1 MNTTQR
7 ILPSFSHLCNKK
19 IRDITDLMG
28 VNSSERWELWD
39 TSLFIPF
46 DDCAANSISKAANR
60 SRTARNQPWIK
71 IHQKQKGKRV
81 KQIYNFQGAEQAI
94 LHGPN
99 QAIPVANNDP
109 KSWPSV
115 APAPMNPNNLEPD

>member
-1 MNTTQR
+1 
-7 ILPSFSHLCNKK
+7 
-19 IRDITDLMG
+19 MG
-28 VNSSERWELWD
+28 VNSSWRCELWD

-60 SRTARNQPWIK
+60 SRTARNQPWIN
-71 IHQKQKGKRV
+71 QKEEGKRV

-115 APAPMNPNNLEPD
+115 APAPMNPNNLEPDWIQNKLNMYQNINLLSDI

>member
-1 MNTTQR
+1 ME
-7 ILPSFSHLCNKK
+7 
-19 IRDITDLMG
+19 
-28 VNSSERWELWD
+28 VNSSGRWELWD

-71 IHQKQKGKRV
+71 THRKQEGKRV